1 MSILAVMQPTYMPWL
16 GYFDLID
23 QADHFVFLDDVQ
35 LARQSWQTRNRIRS
49 ADGRELMLSIPVRHG
64 GKLDIALREVE
75 LDDSQPWRLKHG
87 RSVQQAYARA
97 PFGHAAA
104 AIWTKALETP
114 TDHLAELTCRTIAQL
129 CSCLGMTTPLSRA
142 SEFSAS
148 HDRIRHLIDL
158 CHATGA
164 DTYLSPPGAST
175 YLTEAG
181 AEACFADAGIALRF
195 QSYDHPV
202 YAQGRLDFMSHLG
215 IVDALAHVGPEKT
228 LALIRSG
235 RQPLTR
241 AANLAAA

>member
-97 PFGHAAA
+97 PFGHAASA
-104 AIWTKALETP
+104 VWHKLLGTQTG
-114 TDHLAELTCRTIAQL
+114 HLTGLTCAAIAQL
-129 CSCLGMTTPLSRA
+129 CSLVGIETPLRQATNFEA
-142 SEFSAS
+142 SP
-148 HDRIRHLIDL
+148 DRIGHLIDL

-175 YLTEAG
+175 YL
-181 AEACFADAGIALRF
+181 AEASAEARFADAGIALRF
-195 QSYDHPV
+195 QDYEHPA
-202 YAQGRLDFMSHLG
+202 YTQGKLDFMSHLG
-215 IVDALAHVGPEKT
+215 IVDALAHVGPDAI

-235 RQPLTR
+235 RRAATR
-241 AANLAAA
+241 APNLAAA